1 MSELNFE
8 AIGRCKILNEK
19 IKELHVE
26 RMGAIGD
33 LRTAVYSLHQKGN
46 INRVPPEIVEFDPQN
61 LIDLVE
67 KVGRYDGELMRAVH
81 EYNNWCTEAGEKP
94 VKLIKL
100 S

>member
-46 INRVPPEIVEFDPQN
+46 INRVPPEIVEFD
-61 LIDLVE
+61 
-67 KVGRYDGELMRAVH
+67 GELMRAVH